1 MNKLRELREQKG
13 LSQRDVA
20 KFMNISQASYWAL
33 EKGKSLLNSKQI
45 IQLSGFFECTPN
57 DLLDFKTQYKVI
69 MSEVLNEPLK
79 EPKKK

>member
-33 EKGKSLLNSKQI
+33 EKGKSLINSKQI
-45 IQLSGFFECTPN
+45 IELCNLYKCTPN
-57 DLLDFKTQYKVI
+57 DILGFYGVFKYIEGELDDV
-69 MSEVLNEPLK
+69 
-79 EPKKK
+79 